1 MTDESKQAGKA
12 LNIKITE
19 ETHRKLRHLCA
30 HADKTFAEL
39 LTVLID
45 REWAARSAEISRG

>member
-1 MTDESKQAGKA
+1 MTDESKQTGKA

-19 ETHRKLRHLCA
+19 ETHRRLRLLCG

-39 LTVLID
+39 LTVLVD
-45 REWAARSAEISRG
+45 REWAARSAEITRG